1 MNIFVLDRS
10 IKKCAEYHADKHVI
24 KMTLEYAQLL
34 CSVHYF
40 TGIDTNTIPNIYKL
54 THKNHPC
61 AIWARTSQ
69 QNYDWLM
76 ELALEVGDE
85 YTYRYNKVHKS
96 IGVIESLPNPNLPY
110 SGLTEFPKCVAD
122 DLKTIPDVVDA
133 YREYYRRD
141 KAHFCKWTGREV
153 PLWFEFPD
161 LK

>member
-1 MNIFVLDRS
+1 MNIFVLDRD
-10 IKKCAEYHADKHVI
+10 IKLCTQYHCNKHVV
-24 KMTLEYAQLL
+24 KMILEYAQLL
-34 CSVHYF
+34 SSVHRVAGNAVGYE
-40 TGIDTNTIPNIYKL
+40 L

-96 IGVIESLPNPNLPY
+96 IGIIESLPNPNLPY